1 MNPFLHTD
9 LLEKNKRNLLF
20 PKALMLN
27 FFVHSR
33 RELLVANFQV
43 FLGNHP
49 NSGIIFMH
57 AWSSTTI
64 MLRPLIMRAMAEWYG
79 KGLQEGDTEHARL
92 SRVLDVAQELK
103 ALSML
108 LQSNYFPFVID
119 LAVLASRRE
128 YLNLDK
134 WLADQM
140 QVRRIFK
147 RCVLKEARSL
157 EGLLFR
163 MYILSLSFQQQM
175 ALASRSFQFLTN
187 NTVIGLSEVSFY
199 PSFFL
204 P

>member
-1 MNPFLHTD
+1 
-9 LLEKNKRNLLF
+9 
-20 PKALMLN
+20 MLN
-27 FFVHSR
+27 FFVHFR

-140 QVRRIFK
+140 QVRHFFK
-147 RCVLKEARSL
+147 WHVL
-157 EGLLFR
+157 
-163 MYILSLSFQQQM
+163 
-175 ALASRSFQFLTN
+175 
-187 NTVIGLSEVSFY
+187 
-199 PSFFL
+199 
-204 P
+204 

>member
-140 QVRRIFK
+140 QVRHI
-147 RCVLKEARSL
+147 LWEARRL
-157 EGLLFR
+157 GCT
-163 MYILSLSFQQQM
+163 
-175 ALASRSFQFLTN
+175 FL
-187 NTVIGLSEVSFY
+187 VRR
-199 PSFFL
+199 
-204 P
+204 

>member
-1 MNPFLHTD
+1 MSLLWYTD
-9 LLEKNKRNLLF
+9 LLIRNEKRNVLF
-20 PKALMLN
+20 RKDLTYN
-27 FFVHSR
+27 FFVHFR

-140 QVRRIFK
+140 QVRHI
-147 RCVLKEARSL
+147 LWEARRL
-157 EGLLFR
+157 GCT
-163 MYILSLSFQQQM
+163 
-175 ALASRSFQFLTN
+175 FL
-187 NTVIGLSEVSFY
+187 VRR
-199 PSFFL
+199 
-204 P
+204 

>member
-1 MNPFLHTD
+1 
-9 LLEKNKRNLLF
+9 
-20 PKALMLN
+20 
-27 FFVHSR
+27 
-33 RELLVANFQV
+33 
-43 FLGNHP
+43 
-49 NSGIIFMH
+49 MH

-140 QVRRIFK
+140 QVRQIFK
-147 RCVLKEARSL
+147 RYSH
-157 EGLLFR
+157 LFNKCEVK
-163 MYILSLSFQQQM
+163 
-175 ALASRSFQFLTN
+175 LTDFEKKS
-187 NTVIGLSEVSFY
+187 TLHVY
-199 PSFFL
+199 
-204 P
+204 

>member
-1 MNPFLHTD
+1 
-9 LLEKNKRNLLF
+9 
-20 PKALMLN
+20 
-27 FFVHSR
+27 
-33 RELLVANFQV
+33 
-43 FLGNHP
+43 
-49 NSGIIFMH
+49 
-57 AWSSTTI
+57 
-64 MLRPLIMRAMAEWYG
+64 MRAMAEWYG

-163 MYILSLSFQQQM
+163 MYILSS
-175 ALASRSFQFLTN
+175 
-187 NTVIGLSEVSFY
+187 
-199 PSFFL
+199 
-204 P
+204 

>member
-1 MNPFLHTD
+1 MWHSD
-9 LLEKNKRNLLF
+9 LLEKNDKLNLLF
-20 PKALMLN
+20 PYQLTLN
-27 FFVHSR
+27 FFVHFR

-147 RCVLKEARSL
+147 RYVLFNRRHVL
-157 EGLLFR
+157 
-163 MYILSLSFQQQM
+163 
-175 ALASRSFQFLTN
+175 
-187 NTVIGLSEVSFY
+187 
-199 PSFFL
+199 
-204 P
+204 